1 MSENTPALP
10 GRRPVDLWTLWALL
24 ATLVLAIVIV
34 TPYFPLP
41 IVATKTFVLATGA
54 ILTLAL
60 YVIARLS
67 RGSVVLPPLVLVGAL
82 WLPVLGYLLSS
93 TFSGVSFNNALWGTA
108 LESDTLGIMLAVATL
123 GTLTAFVVRRA
134 EHYASFLTV
143 GAYLYAALSVV
154 QVVILLVGQVSPE
167 TISPAFSLVGSYED
181 LAILLGL
188 GVVSTLVAVRFFEL
202 ERNTRRALT
211 IATGL
216 SLVIIAITNST
227 FVWAAVA
234 LGSLGLFIEAV
245 MMRKQSVDEAELD
258 EVALVHESAVEGE
271 QGSHSMLPALLV
283 LAVAVFFLLGGNL
296 GSSLAGAFNVN
307 LVTVTPSWQSTLDV
321 AKQTYSTAPFF
332 GTGPGSFLTQWLKY
346 RDPSLNS
353 TVFWNVDFP
362 AGVGTIPTAFVTT
375 GIVGAVTW
383 ILFLVSFLALG
394 LRVLVSRTPRETVIR
409 ATAIIAFVATV
420 YLFAA
425 LIFRNPSTGT
435 LALAFVFAGLFAS
448 TVRFSEHARQ
458 RGIIFT
464 KSPRMGFV
472 IVFSLTLLLFGSIVT
487 SYSLVGHYLS
497 LVSITNASTAFSK
510 GDLNRADQS
519 LVRALSFAP
528 SSAAYQAQANLAVAR
543 LNQIAASTTLK
554 AADAQQ
560 LFQATLSSGINAAI
574 TATRLE
580 PNNYQNWLTLGGLY
594 AQAVPLNVSGAYDSA
609 KTAYDKAKALH
620 PTSPDIVY
628 TIAQLDIAKK
638 DYKAAEENL
647 KAVIALKQDY
657 TSAIFLLS
665 QVEVQNGNVKEALDA
680 ALAAAY
686 FAPKDANVL
695 FQVGV
700 LRAATSDY
708 TGAAEALEAAIAVN
722 DQFANARYFLAAV
735 YAKKGDMKK
744 ATEQLQKIAAYS
756 KENADAVAP
765 MIAKLE
771 KGTNPFP
778 TNLLTLSP
786 APVQGSATPAP

>member
-1 MSENTPALP
+1 MPENTSALP
-10 GRRPVDLWTLWALL
+10 GRRPIDLWTLWALL
-24 ATLVLAIVIV
+24 ATLVLAVVIV
-34 TPYFPLP
+34 TPYFALP
-41 IVATKTFVLATGA
+41 SVATKTFVLAIGA

-82 WLPVLGYLLSS
+82 WLPVVGYLLSS
-93 TFSGVSFNNALWGTA
+93 AFSGASFTNALWGTA
-108 LESDTLGIMLAVATL
+108 LESDTLGIMLVVATL

-134 EHYASFLTV
+134 EHYTSFLSV
-143 GAYLYAALSVV
+143 AAYLYTALSVV
-154 QVVILLVGQVSPE
+154 QILILLVGQASPQ
-167 TISPAFSLVGSYED
+167 TVSPAFSLVGSYED

-188 GVVSTLVAVRFFEL
+188 GVVSTLVAIRFFEL
-202 ERNTRRALT
+202 SRNTRRALT
-211 IATGL
+211 VATVL
-216 SLVIIAITNST
+216 SLIVIAITNST

-234 LGSLGLFIEAV
+234 LGALGLFIEAV
-245 MMRKQSVDEAELD
+245 MMRKQSVDESELD
-258 EVALVHESAVEGE
+258 EVALVHESSVEGE

-283 LAVAVFFLLGGNL
+283 LAVAVFFLLGSNL
-296 GSSLAGAFNVN
+296 GGSLAGALNVN
-307 LVTVTPSWQSTLDV
+307 VVTVTPSWQSTLDV

-332 GTGPGSFLTQWLKY
+332 GTGPGSFLAQWLKY

-362 AGVGTIPTAFVTT
+362 AGVGTIPTSFVTT
-375 GIVGAVTW
+375 GIVGAITW

-394 LRVLVSRTPRETVIR
+394 LRVLIARTPRETAVR
-409 ATAIIAFVATV
+409 ATAIIAFIGAV

-425 LIFRNPSTGT
+425 LIFRNPSTGA

-458 RGIIFT
+458 RGVIFT

-472 IVFSLTLLLFGSIVT
+472 IVFSLTLLLFGSIGT
-487 SYSLVGHYLS
+487 AYSLVGHYLS
-497 LVSITNASTAFSK
+497 LVSIANASTAFSK
-510 GDLNRADQS
+510 GDLDKADQALTRS
-519 LVRALSFAP
+519 LSFAQ
-528 SSAAYQAQANLAVAR
+528 SSAAYQAQANLAIAR

-560 LFQATLSSGINAAI
+560 LFQSTLSNGINAAI
-574 TATRLE
+574 TSTRLA
-580 PNNYQNWLTLGGLY
+580 PNNYQNWLTLGSLY
-594 AQAVPLNVSGAYDSA
+594 AQVVPLNVSGAYDSA
-609 KTAYDKAKALH
+609 KTAYDKAKELN

-628 TIAQLDIAKK
+628 TIAQLNIANKN
-638 DYKAAEENL
+638 YKAAEEDL
-647 KAVIALKQDY
+647 KAVIALKNDY

-665 QVEVQNGNVKEALDA
+665 QVEVQNGNVREALDA

-700 LRAATSDY
+700 LRAATNDY
-708 TGAAEALEAAIAVN
+708 KGAAEALEAAIAVN
-722 DQFANARYFLAAV
+722 EQFANARYFLAAV
-735 YAKKGDMKK
+735 YAKQGEYKK
-744 ATEQLQKIAAYS
+744 AIEQLQSIAAYS

-765 MIAKLE
+765 MIARLE
-771 KGTNPFP
+771 KNANPFP
-778 TNLLTLSP
+778 ANLLTLSP
-786 APVQGSATPAP
+786 APVQENTKTAP